1 MLANEL
7 DHYKERGNRYVND
20 NIWEIHKLYINE
32 EMKKEKGKVEDEE
45 VILIKPYK
53 VSTTTSSSSSQTS
66 FITDEV
72 ENLLKYMKFM
82 QSPTQIRLF
91 KPLPYYQSLKSRG
104 EQDPLFWKEVAMVL
118 MNQKHNTN
126 TTRNRYQI
134 PMFQGGSPHEPYFI
148 AIDNKN
154 QIIIGP
160 SKKIVATHVVGE
172 LEVFI

>member
-20 NIWEIHKLYINE
+20 NIWEIHELYINE

-82 QSPTQIRLF
+82 QSPTQIRHF

-134 PMFQGGSPHEPYFI
+134 PMFQGGSLHEPYFI
-148 AIDNKN
+148 VINNKN

-172 LEVFI
+172 LEVLI